1 MKYAIPES
9 ATNAIARQMIK
20 ENLFRILIAGT
31 LCYRHSVVGIVLYVV
46 TLAVPIVTD
55 LAC

>member
-9 ATNAIARQMIK
+9 ATNAIAKYMIK
-20 ENLFRILIAGT
+20 ENRFRTLITGT
-31 LCYRHSVVGIVLYVV
+31 LYYRHSVVGIVLYVV
-46 TLAVPIVTD
+46 TLAVPIVID